1 MVSITPEDNMET
13 RLPELNGYSIFA
25 GVVRNSDL
33 RYVIAADDNALREG
47 YTDSSILYCL
57 HQRTWYADAVPWLGC
72 SETVCHV
79 PAERYLALGTDGSV
93 RATGGGT
100 KIDEVIASCGVD
112 PRKRGPLR
120 EIRGIAKGR
129 AYAVGTCRQAYV
141 REDENQWRCIDESAQ
156 VGDTPITDTSFE
168 SVDGFSEQEIYM
180 VGWEGEIWKYDGSI
194 FSQQNSP
201 TKLALYKVRCAPDG
215 FVYACGQLG
224 TLLRGRNDQWE
235 VIEHDSTEEDLWGME
250 VFDGQLY
257 VSSNS
262 FVYRLEDGKLL
273 PVDFGNEVVRTC
285 YHLSAADGIM
295 WSIGAKDVMEFDG
308 SNWKRILRIG

>member
-1 MVSITPEDNMET
+1 MET
-13 RLPELNGYSIFA
+13 NMDPRDQRFSGLSIST
-25 GVVRNSDL
+25 GVVRYSDL
-33 RYVIAADDNALREG
+33 SYLITTNDISISEG
-47 YTDSSILYCL
+47 YTGSILFCL
-57 HQRTWYADAVPWLGC
+57 DQGTWYADTVPWLAC
-72 SETVCHV
+72 SGTVCHV
-79 PAERYLALGTDGSV
+79 PVERYVMLGIDGSV
-93 RATGGGT
+93 EASGGGT
-100 KIDEVIASCGVD
+100 VKNEDIANCGVD

-120 EIRGIAKGR
+120 EVRGIAKDKGR

-141 REDENQWRCIDESAQ
+141 RDDEDQWICIDESAQ

-168 SVDGFSEQEIYM
+168 SVDGFSEQEIYT
-180 VGWEGEIWKYDGSI
+180 VGWEGEIWKYDGSV

-201 TKLALYKVRCAPDG
+201 TDLALYKVRCAPDG

-235 VIEHDSTEEDLWGME
+235 AIEHESTTEDLWGME

-257 VSSNS
+257 VSSTS

-273 PVDFGNEVVRTC
+273 PVDFGDDIPRTC

-308 SNWKRILRIG
+308 SDWKRVLRID

>member
-1 MVSITPEDNMET
+1 METSMGFRDPRFSGLSITT
-13 RLPELNGYSIFA
+13 GT
-25 GVVRNSDL
+25 VRYSDL
-33 RYVIAADDNALREG
+33 SYLAATHDEAMSEG
-47 YTDSSILYCL
+47 YIDSIMYTLD
-57 HQRTWYADAVPWLGC
+57 RGTWGAGTVPWLAC
-72 SETVCHV
+72 SGTVCHM

-93 RATGGGT
+93 RASGGGVV
-100 KIDEVIASCGVD
+100 KEEAPISSCGAD
-112 PRKRGPLR
+112 PGRRGPLR

-141 REDENQWRCIDESAQ
+141 RDGEDQWRCIDQSAQ

-168 SVDGFSEQEIYM
+168 SIDGFSEQEIYT
-180 VGWEGEIWKYDGSI
+180 VGWEGEIWKYDGSL

-201 TKLALYKVRCAPDG
+201 TDLALYKVRCAPDG

-235 VIEHDSTEEDLWGME
+235 VIEHEGTTGDLWGME

-257 VSSNS
+257 VSSTN
-262 FVYRLEDGKLL
+262 FVYRLEDGKLN
-273 PVDFGNEVVRTC
+273 PVDFGDDIPRTC

-308 SNWKRILRIG
+308 SNWKRVLQIG